1 MANFALELKQINLN
15 DFKRNVEIY
24 ENHFWIFYNE
34 QNIKVQ
40 QKIDWTV
47 TLIQTT
53 KVIPDKYFK
62 HLTNTEGLWEIRVS
76 ANNGIFRIFYFF
88 DKENLVL
95 LINGFQKKMQKTPRT
110 EIKKAEKLKR
120 QYYENK

>member
-1 MANFALELKQINLN
+1 MN
-15 DFKRNVEIY
+15 DFKRKIEIY
-24 ENHFWIFYNE
+24 ENHFWDFYND

-40 QKIDWTV
+40 EKIDWTV

-76 ANNGIFRIFYFF
+76 ANNGIFRIFCFF

-95 LINGFQKKMQKTPRT
+95 LINGFQKKTQKTPKT
-110 EIKKAEKLKR
+110 EIKKAEKLKK
-120 QYYENK
+120 QYYENKKHN